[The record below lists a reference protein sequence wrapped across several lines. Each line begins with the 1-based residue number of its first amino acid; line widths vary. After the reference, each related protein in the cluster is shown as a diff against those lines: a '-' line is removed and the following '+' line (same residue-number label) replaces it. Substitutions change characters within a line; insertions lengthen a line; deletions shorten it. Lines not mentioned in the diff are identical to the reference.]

1 MGLTQSQSYQEYKTF
16 LSNYTMLDSF
26 RHPTFGDIVIYSQRN
41 KPHEKILEKSIFVK
55 DESEFF
61 ESIKILNLKKDITW
75 PNYCQILK
83 YCSYTMNDC
92 LRQGTMHTVAVEYF
106 DHSLFQVISD
116 RLAYTSSN
124 NLSNYMEE
132 VSAWKLMQSLIQL
145 ASFFKRYNLS
155 LGKISTR
162 NILIANEEEM
172 KFMDMHVL
180 SLNLSSNESSL
191 KPEDLNFAFSP
202 EQLNSLGLGTV
213 PKIDYEK
220 SDVFCIA
227 ITVICAITNENV
239 EFFYDFSVFEIFYE
253 RIFKKIIK
261 LREAGYTDE
270 FTDMLVLMLEK
281 DPVKRASSK
290 QVLGQIQMF
299 LGQSPVQR
307 RDSHRMSL
315 AKL

>member
-26 RHPTFGDIVIYSQRN
+26 KHPTFGDITIYSQRN
-41 KPHEKILEKSIFVK
+41 KPHEKILEKSIFIK
-55 DESEFF
+55 DEGEFF

-75 PNYCQILK
+75 PNYCQVLK
-83 YCSYTMNDC
+83 HCSYTLNDC
-92 LRQGTMHTVAVEYF
+92 LRQGTMHMVAVEYF
-106 DHSLFQVISD
+106 DHSLFQIISD

-124 NLSNYMEE
+124 NLNNYMEE
-132 VSAWKLMQSLIQL
+132 VNAWKLMHSLIQL

-162 NILIANEEEM
+162 NILMGKEDEIR
-172 KFMDMHVL
+172 FMDMHVL
-180 SLNLSSNESSL
+180 SLVLDSNESSL

-202 EQLNSLGLGTV
+202 EQLNSIGQGKV

-239 EFFYDFSVFEIFYE
+239 EFFYDFSVFEIFFE
-253 RIFKKIIK
+253 RIFKKIVK
-261 LREAGYTDE
+261 LREAGYPDE
-270 FTDMLVLMLEK
+270 FTDLLVLMLEK
-281 DPVKRASSK
+281 DPAKRATSK
-290 QVLGQIQMF
+290 QILGQIQML

-307 RDSHRMSL
+307 RDSYRMSI
-315 AKL
+315 AKI